1 VCHGSHICDMTHS
14 LICDAN
20 NSLNFDITDSRTHR
34 YTKSEMSVEA
44 EMNTFFSK
52 LDTDNSGSITDV
64 QFQVRVAVCCSVL
77 QRVAACCSV
86 LQRVAACC
94 SVWHTLFWKISIDSD
109 CFHNRGVQF

>member
-1 VCHGSHICDMTHS
+1 MTHS

-64 QFQVRVAVCCSVL
+64 QFQVCVAACCSVL

-86 LQRVAACC
+86 LQRVVACGIPFFGRSVSTVIAFITEVC
-94 SVWHTLFWKISIDSD
+94 SFRCVL
-109 CFHNRGVQF
+109 